1 MIGSKLSQVYR
12 NLISVAMGREKA
24 DLLIENCNIVD
35 VVTGEI
41 YEGSIAVKG
50 DRIALVGEKVEAYEV
65 FDAKGLYAVPGFID
79 AHAHPD
85 FYLTLPEYSSLAVKH
100 GTTTMFSECDAALNA
115 LGVEGFKLFVKWAKE
130 CPARIYI
137 NIPYIFPQD
146 PAVEDV
152 NFELSYEELAKI
164 AGELLVGM
172 GEVLSWSGV
181 IALDEQILK
190 KIDFAMEKNLVILG
204 HTAGAKRN
212 KLQAYSTIASSCHE
226 AITPEEALEK
236 LRSGLHLM
244 VREGSIRS
252 DLSIIREIKNVDK
265 SWISLVSD
273 GVDPKKLVEGYMDSI
288 ARKAVELGLDPM
300 EVLRMITV
308 NPAKYY
314 GMERDLGVIAPPR
327 YADIV
332 LLKNFEK
339 FEVAKVFV
347 GGKIPREA
355 RTEDEPYSVMNV
367 EKIEREDLK
376 INADGNVKIRMMRL
390 VTESVTKEVVK
401 EVEMKDG
408 EVEDFCK
415 VVLVDRFRGNRVVIG
430 FIENLEMEGV
440 VSSTFNFDEYNILTM
455 GRDYDEI
462 VKTTN
467 DLIKLGGG
475 IIYSGKT
482 TVELKLPYGGVMSND
497 VGDVVRKLEKLNEVL
512 KKDGFEF
519 ENPLNV
525 LYFLTFVTL
534 PELKIS
540 NRGLVKVKERKIVPL
555 VVEG

>member
-1 MIGSKLSQVYR
+1 MIGSRLAEVYR
-12 NLISVAMGREKA
+12 SLINVAMGREKA

-35 VVTGEI
+35 VISGDI
-41 YEGSIAVKG
+41 FEGSIAIKG
-50 DRIALVGEKVEAYEV
+50 DRIALVGEKVDAYEF

-100 GTTTMFSECDAALNA
+100 GTTTLFSECDAALNA
-115 LGVEGFKLFVKWAKE
+115 LGTEGFELFVKWARE

-146 PAVEDV
+146 PAVEDA
-152 NFELSYEELAKI
+152 NFEISYEELAEI
-164 AGELLVGM
+164 AGDLLVGL

-181 IALDEQILK
+181 ISLDEQILK
-190 KIDFAMEKNLVILG
+190 KIDFALEKDLVVLG

-212 KLQAYSTIASSCHE
+212 KLQAYSIIAGSCHE
-226 AITPEEALEK
+226 AITQEEALEK

-252 DLSIIREIKNVDK
+252 DLGIIKGIKNVDK
-265 SWISLVSD
+265 SWISIVSD
-273 GVDPKKLVEGYMDSI
+273 GVDPRKLVGGYMDSI
-288 ARKAVELGLDPM
+288 ARKAVELGLDPID
-300 EVLRMITV
+300 VLRMITV

-314 GMERDLGVIAPPR
+314 GMERDLGIIAPPR

-332 LLKNFEK
+332 LLKSLEK
-339 FEVAKVFV
+339 FEVERVFV
-347 GGKIPREA
+347 GGKIPKEA
-355 RTEDEPYSVMNV
+355 KTKDEPYSVMNV

-376 INADGNVKIRMMRL
+376 IDADGNVKIRMMRL
-390 VTESVTKEVVK
+390 VTESVTKEVIR
-401 EVEMKDG
+401 EVEVKNG
-408 EVEDFCK
+408 ETDFCK
-415 VVLVDRFRGNRVVIG
+415 AVLVDRFKGNRIVIG
-430 FIENLEMEGV
+430 LIENLEMEGT
-440 VSSTFNFDEYNILTM
+440 VSSTFNFDEYNILTI

-462 VKTTN
+462 AKTTN
-467 DLIKLGGG
+467 KLIKMGGG

-482 TVELKLPYGGVMSND
+482 NVELRLPYGGVMSND
-497 VGDVVRKLEKLNEVL
+497 VGDVIQKLEKLNEVL
-512 KKDGFEF
+512 KDDGFEF

-540 NRGLVKVKERKIVPL
+540 NKGLVKVKERKIVPL
-555 VVEG
+555 IVES